1 MKKISSP
8 KEPLAQETASDAE
21 ESDNINP
28 EDFTRLKPDPFLKS
42 LFTLRFANMTIAQR
56 MALGFGITLVIF
68 MIAVVSVISILQNQ
82 LGKQDVLFD
91 KIQSINLTVGAS
103 TETIL
108 NSQKILTNYSIS
120 DNQDNRDRLLEFDI
134 NSLEE
139 ICANIRREVDSI
151 PNAKLKNSL
160 NKLRIPELQRS
171 MDGYIE
177 AYTTIIS
184 KIRNNENVLE
194 MLHESTYAYV
204 HPVLKQLQGL
214 QSDVVRIGVFDS
226 RDNADIIKYTKTQL
240 LGALIIAIIAILLV
254 LWLLNR
260 SIKAEIKSVWHS
272 MCKLGH
278 GDLIRERHNHRP
290 TEIGSI
296 EMLLDTVAE
305 KMNDT
310 LFQIRNDVDKL
321 HDIVNINVST
331 LNNTSQAVTIQRNK
345 ATTVAEAA
353 SMMSS
358 SIEKVTEFARSTLEE
373 VKSAEEASDF
383 CRQTMQDNIT
393 TTHALSDR
401 LHNTSLAVTR
411 INAMGD
417 QIKEIVDTIAAI
429 ADQTNLLALNA
440 TIEAA
445 RSGAYGKGFAVVADE
460 IRDLAFKTAK
470 STKEVATTIQEL
482 SSAVDN
488 TVKVMASCESEM
500 TNSIQQS
507 SRSNSSIEEIMGII
521 ATISD
526 MSEQIVDSCQ
536 TQSEQTAEVSR
547 SITNINGITEENY
560 DHIMNVR
567 ERIHEIRE
575 LATAQEET
583 LSRFR
588 LQAPSAERE
597 DSADSAQSSAAAE
610 G

>member
-1 MKKISSP
+1 
-8 KEPLAQETASDAE
+8 
-21 ESDNINP
+21 
-28 EDFTRLKPDPFLKS
+28 
-42 LFTLRFANMTIAQR
+42 
-56 MALGFGITLVIF
+56 
-68 MIAVVSVISILQNQ
+68 
-82 LGKQDVLFD
+82 
-91 KIQSINLTVGAS
+91 
-103 TETIL
+103 
-108 NSQKILTNYSIS
+108 
-120 DNQDNRDRLLEFDI
+120 
-134 NSLEE
+134 
-139 ICANIRREVDSI
+139 
-151 PNAKLKNSL
+151 
-160 NKLRIPELQRS
+160 
-171 MDGYIE
+171 
-177 AYTTIIS
+177 
-184 KIRNNENVLE
+184 
-194 MLHESTYAYV
+194 
-204 HPVLKQLQGL
+204 
-214 QSDVVRIGVFDS
+214 
-226 RDNADIIKYTKTQL
+226 
-240 LGALIIAIIAILLV
+240 
-254 LWLLNR
+254 
-260 SIKAEIKSVWHS
+260 
-272 MCKLGH
+272 
-278 GDLIRERHNHRP
+278 
-290 TEIGSI
+290 
-296 EMLLDTVAE
+296 
-305 KMNDT
+305 
-310 LFQIRNDVDKL
+310 
-321 HDIVNINVST
+321 
-331 LNNTSQAVTIQRNK
+331 
-345 ATTVAEAA
+345 
-353 SMMSS
+353 MSS

-393 TTHALSDR
+393 TTHTLSDR

-445 RSGAYGKGFAVVADE
+445 RSGSYGKGFAVVADE

-560 DHIMNVR
+560 SHIMKVQ
-567 ERIHEIRE
+567 ERIHELRE
-575 LATAQEET
+575 LATAQEKT

-588 LQAPSAERE
+588 LHKPTTKTESV
-597 DSADSAQSSAAAE
+597 SH
-610 G
+610 